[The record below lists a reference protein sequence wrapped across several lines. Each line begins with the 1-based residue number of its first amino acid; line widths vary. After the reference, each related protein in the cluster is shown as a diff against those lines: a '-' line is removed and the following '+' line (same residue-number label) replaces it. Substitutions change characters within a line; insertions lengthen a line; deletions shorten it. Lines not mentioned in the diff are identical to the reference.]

1 MRSHLLR
8 CLILCAAFGVL
19 TGISPRS
26 HAASNPGP
34 VTSEYLHTATGM
46 FFYYKPDD
54 TWKLRIDV
62 SPLKTAPGGG
72 PLYLVASF
80 QNPQGGKPLVS
91 SAVVPAGTQQP
102 VTLSSVPI
110 SGMRDGRAYMVT
122 VRVFADKAHTKL
134 LGTHEQPILYHQV
147 SPDIL
152 RQLSNQR

>member
-1 MRSHLLR
+1 MRSHLRR
-8 CLILCAAFGVL
+8 CLIFFAAIGL
-19 TGISPRS
+19 ITGISPRS
-26 HAASNPGP
+26 HAAANPEP
-34 VTSEYLHTATGM
+34 ATSEYLHTATGM
-46 FFYYKPDD
+46 FFYHKPDD

-91 SAVVPAGTQQP
+91 SAVVPAGAQQP
-102 VTLSSVPI
+102 VTLSSAPI
-110 SGMRDGRAYMVT
+110 AGMRDARAYMVT

-147 SPDIL
+147 SADIL
-152 RQLSNQR
+152 RQLSNKR